1 MEFTFQPNRVVRW
14 DWPLRIAATSPR
26 LAAELEA
33 AFAATPWGSTLVRVV
48 RDDTPGEVASHEDI
62 ALLVVDAMAQPSA
75 GDNMFL
81 GHAVAVVGSAAES
94 AAQAMIERYGAS
106 AYVSVASSTDLAEYC
121 VRIVVQLSHANTL
134 RQAVAAIA
142 PVGEY
147 RGGDWVDH
155 LTNIRIASMMLVER
169 LEQQPDRTLSIVTGP
184 TRDDIRAGDLA
195 WRLRQMVSSAVFEH
209 EGGDM
214 SLAVN
219 VNNAARS
226 GGVETGTT
234 VDMRARAAM
243 RPPRSTP
250 STRPSRP
257 VRPTSGGSARGK
269 PAPVARPTSARPG
282 RSPIAHA
289 LDDLDGLGAGADPTS
304 ARPSP
309 IPRRLIANAYV
320 GGQRQTKCLSPNT
333 PHDLEVLIAI
343 PQADETASPIAFPES
358 SLPET
363 GAHELTIEVRSKELG
378 LFKTALLLLDRS
390 NRSEASDAVR
400 FSFTTGAEDSVV
412 DIAILVLFKKRPLQ
426 EAHFRATVRS
436 VALPR
441 DRVRIYDQP
450 LSVDPTPNPDSS
462 EAEYSYVLDGND
474 LHVLGSDVALDGLSA
489 SAIANAINQIA
500 SSALTDRTRLESK
513 KEQTSFLI
521 ELARTGRELFE
532 FLDQRDLVKDGSPVS
547 LLTDMKSDV
556 LPLELVYDAPS
567 PTTDATMC
575 VHTKAPARK
584 CEKASEAKVCPYR
597 FWGAS
602 RAVSRVIR
610 FTGKWAHRAP
620 IATLDLEPILYSS
633 VARADD
639 DAPPGPLPSQ
649 RLAAALRSH
658 VGKQDFAQV
667 ASWEQF
673 AKRISREPE
682 LIVVLG
688 HTDRVRSDTRLYIGK
703 DDMLAS
709 RDLSPRYVGEQGSP
723 PLVLLLACSSAISSN
738 PLGNMAGKFI
748 REGAAAV
755 VGTLTQLTGPHAASA
770 GEALVDA
777 LFAGGAD
784 RTLGVAVVEARRR
797 LLAKGL
803 LVGLLLVTLGEIDL
817 PFK

>member
-14 DWPLRIAATSPR
+14 DWPLRIGATSPR

-48 RDDTPGEVASHEDI
+48 RDDTAADVASHEDI
-62 ALLVVDAMAQPSA
+62 ALLVVDAMAQPST
-75 GDNMFL
+75 GDEMFR
-81 GHAVAVVGSAAES
+81 GHAVAVVGSAEDS
-94 AAQAMIERYGAS
+94 AAQALIERYGAS

-121 VRIVVQLSHANTL
+121 VRVVVQLSHANTL
-134 RQAVAAIA
+134 REAVAAII

-169 LEQQPDRTLSIVTGP
+169 LEQQPDRTLSIVTEA
-184 TRDDIRAGDLA
+184 TRDDVRAGDLA
-195 WRLRQMVSSAVFEH
+195 WRLRQMVSSAAFEH

-234 VDMRARAAM
+234 VDMRERAA
-243 RPPRSTP
+243 SP
-250 STRPSRP
+250 SSSGSSGSSGSSSNTKPNTRPNTRP
-257 VRPTSGGSARGK
+257 KTAKTAKTAKGG
-269 PAPVARPTSARPG
+269 
-282 RSPIAHA
+282 
-289 LDDLDGLGAGADPTS
+289 
-304 ARPSP
+304 PSP
-309 IPRRLIANAYV
+309 IPRRLIANAYAS
-320 GGQRQTKCLSPNT
+320 GQRQTKCLSPNT
-333 PHDLEVLIAI
+333 PHDLEVLIAV
-343 PQADETASPIAFPES
+343 PEADETASPTAFPES

-363 GAHELTIEVRSKELG
+363 GTHELTIEVRSKELG
-378 LFKTALLLLDRS
+378 LFKTAPLLLDRS
-390 NRSEASDAVR
+390 DRSEASDAVR

-412 DIAILVLFKKRPLQ
+412 DITILVLFKKRPLQ

-441 DRVRIYDQP
+441 DRVRIYGQP
-450 LSVDPTPNPDSS
+450 LSADPTPNPDSS
-462 EAEYSYVLDGND
+462 EADYSYVLDGND
-474 LHVLGSDVALDGLSA
+474 LHVLGSNVALDGLSA

-500 SSALTDRTRLESK
+500 SSALSERTRLESK

-556 LPLELVYDAPS
+556 LPLELVYDAPT
-567 PTTDATMC
+567 PAADATMC
-575 VHTKAPARK
+575 VHMKPPARK
-584 CEKASEAKVCPYR
+584 CEEASTTKVCPYR

-620 IATLDLEPILYSS
+620 IASLDLEPILYSS

-639 DAPPGPLPSQ
+639 DAPPGSLPSE

-658 VGKQDFAQV
+658 VEKQEFSQV

-673 AKRISREPE
+673 AERISREPE

-703 DDMLAS
+703 NDMLAS
-709 RDLSPRYVGEQGSP
+709 RDLSPRYVGAQGSP
-723 PLVLLLACSSAISSN
+723 PLVLLLACSSALSSN

-770 GEALVDA
+770 GEALVEA
-777 LFAGGAD
+777 LFAGGTD

-817 PFK
+817 PLK